1 MTRNI
6 GIDVK
11 IPKKICD
18 DPNCPFHGKI
28 SIRGRILEGTVTS
41 TSMMKTIVVR
51 RNYLRF
57 IKKYNRY
64 EKRHGTVHAHVPECQ
79 EPKLGSRVKIAE
91 CRPISK
97 TKSFVLIECE
107 DTGEE

>member
-1 MTRNI
+1 MTNDI

-11 IPKKICD
+11 IPKKICE
-18 DPNCPFHGKI
+18 DPNCPFHGKL
-28 SIRGRILEGTVTS
+28 SIRGRILEGVVS
-41 TSMMKTIVVR
+41 SAKMQKTIVVR

-64 EKRHGTVHAHVPECQ
+64 EKRHGIIHAHCPDCQ
-79 EPKLGSRVKIAE
+79 LPKEGSKVKIAE

-97 TKSFVLIECE
+97 TKSFVVIECE
-107 DTGEE
+107 DTGED